1 LRSRAE
7 AISYLE
13 LELMIESQTLQHS
26 ARTAVAAV
34 VSLLTARVF
43 GLPEAYWAAVTTL
56 IVMQSTLG
64 AAVTISV
71 RRFVG
76 TALGAGIGA
85 LLATWF
91 GSNVL
96 AFGAGIFL
104 LGIICSLL
112 GLAHQRLA
120 EYLDR
125 SAYRFGS
132 IALAI
137 VMLVVRDKSPWIV
150 ALHRFIEVS
159 IGIVVGLLL
168 TILSPERTR
177 EST

>member
-1 LRSRAE
+1 
-7 AISYLE
+7 
-13 LELMIESQTLQHS
+13 MIESPTLQHS
-26 ARTAVAAV
+26 AHVAVAAV
-34 VSLLTARVF
+34 LSLLTARVL

-64 AAVTISV
+64 AAITVSV
-71 RRFVG
+71 RRFIG
-76 TALGAGIGA
+76 TALGAGLGA

-104 LGIICSLL
+104 LGIICALL
-112 GLAHQRLA
+112 GLSHKRLT

-125 SAYRFGS
+125 SAYRFGGV
-132 IALAI
+132 AVAI
-137 VMLVVRDKSPWIV
+137 VMLVVRNNPAWIA

-159 IGIVVGLLL
+159 IGIGVGLVLTLL
-168 TILSPERTR
+168 WPERTK
-177 EST
+177 EMT

>member
-1 LRSRAE
+1 M
-7 AISYLE
+7 
-13 LELMIESQTLQHS
+13 MIEKQAVQLS

-34 VSLLTARVF
+34 VSLLAARAF
-43 GLPEAYWAAVTTL
+43 GLPEAYWAPVTTL
-56 IVMQSTLG
+56 IVTQSTLG

-71 RRFVG
+71 RRFAG
-76 TALGAGIGA
+76 TALGAAVGA
-85 LLATWF
+85 LMATRF
-91 GSNVL
+91 GPSVA

-104 LGIICSLL
+104 LGIICELL
-112 GLAHQRLA
+112 GLVHHRVP

-132 IALAI
+132 ITLAI
-137 VMLVVRDKSPWIV
+137 VMLVISHEPAWVI

-168 TILSPERTR
+168 TIMWPEPNR
-177 EST
+177 EIT

>member
-1 LRSRAE
+1 
-7 AISYLE
+7 
-13 LELMIESQTLQHS
+13 MIESPTLQHS
-26 ARTAVAAV
+26 ARVAVAAV
-34 VSLLTARVF
+34 LSLLTARVL

-64 AAVTISV
+64 AAITVSV
-71 RRFVG
+71 RRFIG
-76 TALGAGIGA
+76 TALGAGLGA

-104 LGIICSLL
+104 LGIICALL
-112 GLAHQRLA
+112 GLFHKRLT

-125 SAYRFGS
+125 SAYRFGGV
-132 IALAI
+132 AVAI
-137 VMLVVRDKSPWIV
+137 VMLVVRNNPAWIA

-159 IGIVVGLLL
+159 IGIGVGLVLTLL
-168 TILSPERTR
+168 WPERTK
-177 EST
+177 EMT